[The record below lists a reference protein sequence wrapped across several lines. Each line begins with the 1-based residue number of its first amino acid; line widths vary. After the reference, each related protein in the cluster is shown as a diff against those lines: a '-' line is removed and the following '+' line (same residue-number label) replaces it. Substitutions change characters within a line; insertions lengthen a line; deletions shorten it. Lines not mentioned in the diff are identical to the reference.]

1 MYSVFYSYPIY
12 DFCESRAGSHAR
24 SFLGPWLGT
33 LVTDAYAGYKQSY
46 TQGITEAGCWAHAR
60 RKFFDLHVSS
70 HSAVAAQALGERP
83 AIPA

>member
-1 MYSVFYSYPIY
+1 MYSVFYSSPIY
-12 DFCESRAGSHAR
+12 DFCESRARSNAR